1 MVELKANYHEI
12 IDYLRAGMPQDPI
25 YDWILEE
32 TPKRNVPELHIT
44 DTQGRFLRLLTR
56 LLKAERIL
64 EVGTLAGYSTV
75 WMASAL
81 PENGRI
87 ISLEA
92 SEQHAALAREAFE
105 RAGYADRIEVLVGPA
120 LETMERLELDAPL
133 DMVFI
138 DADKPNNINYF
149 DWCLPHV
156 RPGGLVLIDNVLLDG
171 HVVRDRDSDYMQILR
186 DFNRYVFENYADQV
200 SVIPFYKK
208 EEDNLDAIMVVEV

>member
-1 MVELKANYHEI
+1 MVDFKANYHKI

-25 YDWILEE
+25 YDWILKE
-32 TPKRNVPELHIT
+32 THERNIPELHIT
-44 DTQGRFLRLLTR
+44 DTQGRFLRLLAR

-81 PENGRI
+81 PEDGRI

-105 RAGYADRIEVLVGPA
+105 RAGYADRIELLVGPA
-120 LETMERLELDAPL
+120 LETMQGLELDAPL
-133 DMVFI
+133 DMAFI

-149 DWCLPHV
+149 KWCLPHV
-156 RPGGLVLIDNVLLDG
+156 RPGGLILIDNVILNG
-171 HVVRDRDSDYMQILR
+171 HVVRDRDSDYMQVLR
-186 DFNRYVFENYADQV
+186 DFNSYVFENYADRV

-208 EEDNLDAIMVVEV
+208 EEDNLDGIMIVEV